1 MPIRFGLLH
10 EIVVM
15 AFGTLR
21 ANKMRSGLTVL
32 GVVIGITSI
41 VGTTALIRG
50 FDESLKDLFRELGPN
65 TIIVS
70 KFSGLSMGS
79 GIDFRDLLKRP
90 NLTVWDAEALEQLP
104 SVVMVD
110 VITGGDGSGQS
121 RIFYKGQR
129 TKQLSIVG
137 ASHTFAAANL
147 IKMDTGRFF
156 TSTEVQHRRPLVVL
170 GQTPREALF
179 PASDPIGKEVRIGN
193 ERYMVIGVLAKRASP
208 GGFNLGQDDLAV
220 IPYTTHQRQFGTNLF
235 RVRGGGFNSIQITVV
250 TNESVPREE
259 ALREV
264 EAAMR
269 IRHRLKLHE
278 ANDFDLVTQD
288 AAMKAWDQASSAIF
302 LSLVAISSIALMVGG
317 IGVMAIMMISVT
329 ERTREIGVRKA
340 LGARRREIM
349 WQFLFEAV
357 FLTSTGGLLGIFFGT
372 SIGVAVHLLTGFPI
386 SLPWWSFALGLGFS
400 ASVGIFFGLYP
411 AVRAAKLDPIDALRY
426 E

>member
-21 ANKMRSGLTVL
+21 TNKMRSGLTVL

-121 RIFYKGQR
+121 RIFYRGQR

-170 GQTPREALF
+170 GQTPKEALF
-179 PASDPIGKEVRIGN
+179 PVSDPIGKEVRIRN
-193 ERYMVIGVLAKRASP
+193 ERYTVIGVLAKRASP

-250 TNESVPREE
+250 TDESVPREE

-340 LGARRREIM
+340 LGARRRDILLQVLIE
-349 WQFLFEAV
+349 
-357 FLTSTGGLLGIFFGT
+357 STTLATVGAALG
-372 SIGVAVHLLTGFPI
+372 VV
-386 SLPWWSFALGLGFS
+386 LGLGLATGI
-400 ASVGIFFGLYP
+400 ASVTPLPAAVAPHWIALGVGMGITVGVVAGVYP
-411 AVRAAKLDPIDALRY
+411 AARASRLDPVDALRY